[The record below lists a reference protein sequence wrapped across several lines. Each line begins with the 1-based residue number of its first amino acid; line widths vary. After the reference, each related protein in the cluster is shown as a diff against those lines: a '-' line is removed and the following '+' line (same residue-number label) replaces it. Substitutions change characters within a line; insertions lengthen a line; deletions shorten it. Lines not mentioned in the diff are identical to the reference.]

1 MVDRRGLIYD
11 YGPRMKISLHQVNT
25 TVADF
30 SGNIGKI
37 LSEAGK
43 ARESGSSLAIFP
55 ELSVT
60 GYPPLDLLTN
70 PNFTRQTADALR
82 TLVER
87 TAGLGLSLLVGTI
100 LPSDTPGEGKPLHNS
115 AVLIRDGR
123 ILDIHRKVL
132 LPTYDVFDESRYFEP
147 GRKLT
152 SFDLEGSKAGVS
164 ICEDAWNDKTFWLT
178 RQYHLDPV
186 EEFLSSNPVPLINIA
201 SSPFS
206 RGKGHLR
213 IEMLANIARRFEV
226 PVIYVNQVGGNDSL
240 VFDGRSLVMDKNGRI
255 VALAKGF
262 EEDMLLVDLVDL
274 PSPVTDIP
282 DMDGTEAVYRALVRG
297 LGDYAL
303 KCGFPSAVLGLSG
316 GIDSSLTAAVAA
328 DALGPENVLGILMSS
343 PYTSR
348 ESVTDAQALAHNLK
362 INIKKIDISNI
373 YTSYLNELSDGLE
386 GLPGNVTEE
395 NIQARIR
402 GNILMALSNRFGHL
416 VLSTGN
422 KSELATGYCTLYGD
436 MSGGLAVISDLY
448 KGEVYEICRY
458 LNRNEE
464 LIPGRVLTK
473 EPSAELRPNQRD
485 EDSLPPYVLLDPILK
500 AYIEDHKTLSEI
512 VGLGYKED
520 LVRSILNMVEGNEY
534 KRQQA
539 APGIKVSWNAFGL
552 GRRYPI
558 AKYRLY

>member
-1 MVDRRGLIYD
+1 MLLTPGVRDRRGLLVSGHGAVDRKELIYD
-11 YGPRMKISLHQVNT
+11 YIPRMQISLHQINT

-30 SGNIGKI
+30 SGNVGKI
-37 LSEAGK
+37 VSLAGK

-55 ELSVT
+55 ELSLT

-70 PNFTRQTADALR
+70 PNFTRRSADALQS
-82 TLVER
+82 LIAQ

-100 LPSDTPGEGKPLHNS
+100 LPSNTPGEGKPLHNS
-115 AVLIRDGR
+115 AVLIKGGR
-123 ILDIHRKVL
+123 VLGIHRKVL

-147 GRKLT
+147 GREL
-152 SFDLEGSKAGVS
+152 SLFELEGWKAGVS

-186 EEFLSSNPVPLINIA
+186 EEFLSSNPAPLINIA
-201 SSPFS
+201 ASPFS

-213 IEMLANIARRFEV
+213 MEMLANIARRFKT

-240 VFDGRSLVMDKNGRI
+240 VFDGRSLVMDESGRV
-255 VALAKGF
+255 VALGKGF
-262 EEDMLLVDLVDL
+262 EEDMLLIDLLNL
-274 PSPVTDIP
+274 PSPVTSIP
-282 DMDGTEAVYRALVRG
+282 DMDGTEAVYKALVSG
-297 LGDYAL
+297 LGDYAA

-328 DALGPENVLGILMSS
+328 DAMGPENVLGILMSS
-343 PYTSR
+343 PFTSP
-348 ESVTDAQALAHNLK
+348 ESVTDAETLAYNLK
-362 INIKKIDISNI
+362 IKTKTIDISNI

-386 GLPGNVTEE
+386 GLPGNATEE

-448 KGEVYEICRY
+448 KGEV
-458 LNRNEE
+458 
-464 LIPGRVLTK
+464 
-473 EPSAELRPNQRD
+473 
-485 EDSLPPYVLLDPILK
+485 
-500 AYIEDHKTLSEI
+500 
-512 VGLGYKED
+512 
-520 LVRSILNMVEGNEY
+520 
-534 KRQQA
+534 
-539 APGIKVSWNAFGL
+539 
-552 GRRYPI
+552 
-558 AKYRLY
+558 